1 MKSPMSIKDS
11 VCLEVGKG
19 VIDRLC
25 VKGHIKFELFGPD
38 GVLKDVQEVDNLVT
52 NLGFAMVANRIS
64 SSATVA
70 VPGWMEVGTSTGST
84 AASST
89 LATYIAGSRTAL
101 SGSSASGA
109 VLTMTCTF
117 AAGTGT
123 GTITE
128 AGVFNIATENTA
140 QMICYDDTLNI
151 TKSAAD
157 SLVATWTL
165 TFSA

>member
-1 MKSPMSIKDS
+1 MKSPMRLKEKMSM
-11 VCLEVGKG
+11 EFGKE
-19 VIDRLC
+19 LC
-25 VKGHIKFELFGPD
+25 GSLKIKGHIKFELFGPN

-52 NLGFAMVANRIS
+52 NLGFAMVANRLS
-64 SSATVA
+64 SSVTVA
-70 VPGWMEVGTSTGST
+70 IPGWMEVGTSTGST

-101 SGSSASGA
+101 DSSVASGA
-109 VLTMTCTF
+109 VLTMICTF
-117 AAGTGT
+117 PAGTGT

-128 AGVFNIATENTA
+128 AGVFNVLTEDTTDL
-140 QMICYDDTLNI
+140 ICYDDSINVG
-151 TKSAAD
+151 KGAGD